1 MSEMNNNFDPA
12 GEINE
17 EELKE
22 ITEGTDVAGGTD
34 LGVAISATVA
44 LSAALCPTTKC
55 SSKC

>member
-1 MSEMNNNFDPA
+1 MSEMNKNFDPA

-34 LGVAISATVA
+34 L
-44 LSAALCPTTKC
+44 
-55 SSKC
+55 